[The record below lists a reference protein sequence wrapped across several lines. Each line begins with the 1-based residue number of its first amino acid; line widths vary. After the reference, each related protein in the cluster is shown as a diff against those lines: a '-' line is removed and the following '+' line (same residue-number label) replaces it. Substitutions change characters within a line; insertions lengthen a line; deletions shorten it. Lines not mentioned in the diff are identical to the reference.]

1 MQIFAKTISNKLFTN
16 SVMKKNLLPTLESI
30 AKELNIS
37 VSTVSRVFNGKSE
50 KYRISKKT
58 TELVLKTAQKH
69 NYQPNQLARSLRLN
83 RSHTIGLIIPD
94 ISNPF
99 FARIARYIEKSARDN
114 GYSVIVSDSDE
125 KTEIERSSLQF
136 LTSRKIDGLIISPV
150 GKESEHLIKAS
161 NKNIPIVLVDRYFP
175 HLKLPFVGS
184 DNFKGSFEATN
195 YLIQNGHSRIAFIQ
209 GIKNTTVNQDRVNG
223 FIEAFKINNIPLD
236 KSLIVGDNFGEE
248 NGYVETRLLI
258 NLEKKPTVL
267 FAASNLISLGALKA
281 LYEENLNVPDDMS
294 IISFDDQPYSDYLAT
309 PMTTVAQQS
318 QEIGSIAFKLLMDR
332 MESDKAN
339 ELSKILL
346 PTKLIVR
353 KSVKNI
359 NLRKEAI

>member
-1 MQIFAKTISNKLFTN
+1 
-16 SVMKKNLLPTLESI
+16 MKKNILPTLETI

-37 VSTVSRVFNGKSE
+37 VSTVSRILNGKSE

-58 TELVLKTAQKH
+58 TELVIEKAKKH

-99 FARIARYIEKSARDN
+99 FAMIAKYIEKAAKSN
-114 GYSVIVSDSDE
+114 GYSVIVTDSDDN
-125 KTEIERSSLQF
+125 TEIEKSSLHF

-161 NKNIPIVLVDRYFP
+161 NKIIPIVLIDRYFP
-175 HLKLPFVGS
+175 DLKLPFIGS

-195 YLIQNGHSRIAFIQ
+195 YLIQNGHTRIAFIQ
-209 GIKNTTVNQDRVNG
+209 GIKGTTVNQDRVNG
-223 FIEAFKINNIPLD
+223 FIDAFKTNNIPLD
-236 KSLIVGDNFGEE
+236 SSLIVGENFGEQ
-248 NGYVETRLLI
+248 NGYVETRILL
-258 NLEKKPTVL
+258 NLQNKPTAI

-281 LYEENLNVPDDMS
+281 LYEENLKIPEDMS
-294 IISFDDQPYSDYLAT
+294 IISFDDQPYSSFLAT

-318 QEIGSIAFKLLMDR
+318 QEIGSIAFNLLIDKI
-332 MESDKAN
+332 ESDNAR
-339 ELSKILL
+339 ELPKILL
-346 PTKLIVR
+346 PTKLILR
-353 KSVKNI
+353 KSVKTI
-359 NLRKEAI
+359 NLRKEVV